1 MTGAPL
7 LAARDLAKSY
17 RDRATTVAVL
27 DGAALELHPG
37 EVVSLMGPSGAGKST
52 LLELLAGLMVPDAGS
67 ISFDG
72 VELAHLD
79 EAARAGLRARRIGV
93 VMQRDNLVPFLSAQ
107 ENVQLARGFA
117 GAGER
122 PAKGDLLAAVGLD
135 ARRHDLPR
143 RLSGGEAM
151 RAALAVALA
160 NAPDLL
166 LADEI
171 TAELDAA
178 SAERV
183 LALIHEACR
192 ERGLAA
198 LLVTHS
204 DELAARADRRL
215 RLAEGRV
222 LAT

>member
-1 MTGAPL
+1 MTGEPL
-7 LAARDLAKSY
+7 LDVRELSKSY
-17 RDRATTVAVL
+17 RDRGATVDVL
-27 DGAALELHPG
+27 HGATLQLRPG
-37 EVVSLMGPSGAGKST
+37 EIVSLMGPSGAGKST

-67 ISFDG
+67 IRFDG
-72 VELAHLD
+72 VELGELD
-79 EAARAGLRARRIGV
+79 EATRAGLRARRIGV
-93 VMQRDNLVPFLSAQ
+93 VMQRDNLIPFLSAQ
-107 ENVQLARGFA
+107 ENVQLASSFA
-117 GAGER
+117 GTDRDTA
-122 PAKGDLLAAVGLD
+122 PDLLAEVGLD

-143 RLSGGEAM
+143 RLSGGETM

-160 NAPDLL
+160 NDPDLL

-171 TAELDAA
+171 TAELDEA

-183 LALIHEACR
+183 LALIRVACG

-215 RLAEGRV
+215 RLVAGRV
-222 LAT
+222 EAAT